1 MAETAVAFAGLA
13 GSPQIQIQQP
23 DDGYEAGVC
32 NIGPAEITRRRRFGH
47 VALAATVGLFAV
59 LVILDVPPLLRF
71 VVAIPAAVAVACYLE
86 AFLKFC
92 IGFGW
97 LGVFNFGSRGST
109 QRIADSAARS
119 ADRRRSFRLS
129 AALVVFAL
137 AVGVI
142 AVLLPV

>member
-1 MAETAVAFAGLA
+1 MAETALAFAGLA
-13 GSPQIQIQQP
+13 GSPQIQIQHP

-47 VALAATVGLFAV
+47 IALAATFGLFAA
-59 LVILDVPPLLRF
+59 LVILDVPQLLRF
-71 VVAIPAAVAVACYLE
+71 VVAIPAAVAAACYLE

-97 LGVFNFGSRGST
+97 LGVFNLGTHGST

-119 ADRRRSFRLS
+119 ADRWRSFRLS

-137 AVGVI
+137 AVGAI